1 MPQKVFT
8 TPEGT
13 QVEDDAV
20 EVEPVSVSN
29 EEPIVWEYDDDELAL
44 QRVVLHPDGVRLWK
58 AVHEMDSEGNP
69 LMTFEPHF
77 EAESHDDRPS
87 ENENEHD

>member
-13 QVEDDAV
+13 QVQDEAI
-20 EVEPVSVSN
+20 EVEPIAVSN
-29 EEPIVWEYDDDELAL
+29 QEPIVWEYDDDELAL
-44 QRVVLHPDGVRLWK
+44 KRVVLHPDGVRLWK
-58 AVHEMDSEGNP
+58 AVHEMDGEGNP

-77 EAESHDDRPS
+77 EAESRDDRPS
-87 ENENEHD
+87 ENEHD